1 MVKNKVKIKTFYHLS
16 MGEELRPTQ
25 PDGTASGEAVGT
37 LRFQPRNG
45 HEAKTQALIRK
56 AYEKGQGY
64 QKPPL
69 SDKARIAGGYTWDEK
84 PPDFDNQC
92 LVRETATPVH
102 SDVLKCSMQGSF
114 IDKSIFTDTNILLE
128 ILQNAEPKDSKGTW
142 FGLEFY
148 AEGKWRTVIDEIDK
162 FPNELIQAVRIVD
175 NGRGYLPTDMT
186 TIGGGKRD
194 DIESAGRFGTGM
206 KISDRSALGKGV
218 AVTRYSRNWKATP
231 YLEPVLTSAGDDYT
245 VSYQVEFF
253 EDTHQG
259 SVVEYRNLTP
269 EIFAA
274 LRRIQD
280 LYLPLDKTMQDRL
293 VAHNRFGIILN
304 PKDEHGDFKVHGRSY
319 ALTYEPGVPLLFSYD
334 LHACD
339 IDDQNRHYADT
350 ARVTENIREIWN
362 ENSDPE
368 LFKKLLQ
375 AAKEEKKF
383 HELDMSGL
391 NLAHPDVFKEA
402 AKEVFQITD
411 FNTVYIDNKETTEND
426 RKILKRQGYQSIKTG
441 QSRCVNES
449 FETIGVLTG
458 RKFIQSTT
466 EEVPHL
472 IIPVSDYAEESF
484 PSAVCRAIGSLQALD
499 ELKTAEKEMLVVLQ
513 NHDNGETVEMPFEQ
527 FIRNP
532 KDKKLQPVEFII
544 KVKNGRL
551 KDKEDGW
558 RRLVKWHRKHFDAFI
573 GACAAAGVEASIYN
587 GNEELNPFKN
597 RSYAEAHLRTW
608 SNLPPRDFEIH
619 IYIENQTQATE
630 LGKLHKYSLNLD
642 PDYAPVVSTEHGDI
656 VTLGEGQIYEQGIKK
671 GNLKDIRRIL
681 SYNIPQAVNEGNL
694 GTHVTAIINAS
705 RNIEVQRAILV
716 KAKDTA
722 TDAEFIEFGT
732 VPTNPE
738 SKKLWKQAFEEVF
751 GQTTVLDDCEEES
764 HRELILSAVDSSG
777 IKTVRLNKKL
787 CKLLLECGVKK
798 LSSAVRAEKVKV
810 FDPDPLKTAL
820 LLVSRIVQR
829 AIEKA
834 LPDGISPISQNIC
847 LAREVM
853 NCYEQSIRTGSGYLD
868 PINPTGTIFVFDE
881 AVQNKQIEQL
891 VTFILNKKVEAY
903 RPQMDIDR
911 YTEFKSRV
919 LALAEKSITTISF
932 FRRIRTMIFN
942 KERRITNLV
951 EKVISE
957 IDKGRREEAEA
968 FVLESEAEPTKIQE
982 IMMAIRGKIEEIRQ
996 KVAARRARL
1005 EQAKSEAKKRK
1016 LAKEATKELRPR
1028 RLPLP
1033 KVKNPAGVLLYTA
1046 AAALLVIY
1054 GPRLLPDKV
1063 KQKIAETAEGIS
1075 SILPDMPNE
1084 VEHFFS
1090 SIGDLLPGSNE
1101 DEYSRPTMPDYSP
1114 IGVSMERSSAG
1125 SDDFDDASDY
1135 LAHQRSNFLS
1145 YPPLEWG
1152 RWMAEQALTE
1162 YTGKGWQYN
1171 ANAPDFENPKFPE
1184 IQRTTHSQK
1193 VKPKSKVNI
1202 RTMAGG
1208 YIDEESIKLLLKD
1221 GTENSNFRIRPAG
1234 NREYEVEILDGN
1246 AAAIVY
1252 QTVMSINWMD
1262 KAESL
1267 TDADFAQ
1274 LPADVFAYYTNTGDI
1289 DMTRIKFSPKGYPH
1303 FQNLADFINH
1313 LKQLKPFERI
1323 KILRSVVGKMRY
1335 ATTERTEK
1343 AFGRFHLGQT
1353 PQKDFLEFILD
1364 SGELEMPGD
1373 GDCDAQN
1380 STFALLARLAGI
1392 PAKLDF
1398 VFTENGVGHGP
1409 ATIYLPKV
1417 GWVLSDTMGERIIQ
1431 ESIVSG
1437 GNEFMESGQDS
1448 FGREGAHRHMLQ
1460 IMRGRRMYYEEQC
1473 DDLWNGNV
1481 SE

>member
-25 PDGTASGEAVGT
+25 PDGTALDEAAVP

-56 AYEKGQGY
+56 AYEEGQGY
-64 QKPPL
+64 QKPVL
-69 SDKARIAGGYTWDEK
+69 SDRAKTIGGYTWDEK
-84 PPDFDNQC
+84 PLDFDNQC

-102 SDVLKCSMQGSF
+102 GDVLKCSMQGSF

-148 AEGKWRTVIDEIDK
+148 AEGRWLAVIDEIDN
-162 FPNELIQAVRIVD
+162 FPNEAIQAVRIVD

-194 DIESAGRFGTGM
+194 DAESAGRFGTGM

-218 AVTRYSRNWKATP
+218 TVTRYSRNWKATP

-245 VSYQVEFF
+245 VSYQVDFF

-259 SVVEYRNLTP
+259 SVVEYRKLTP
-269 EIFAA
+269 EIFDA

-280 LYLPLDKTMQDRL
+280 LYLPLDKSMQERL

-304 PKDEHGDFKVHGRSY
+304 PKAEHGDFKVHGRSY
-319 ALTYEPGVPLLFSYD
+319 ALTYKPEAPFLFSYD
-334 LHACD
+334 LHSCD
-339 IDDQNRHYADT
+339 IYDQNRHYADT
-350 ARVTENIREIWN
+350 GRVTENIRWIWN

-368 LFKKLLQ
+368 LFKKFLQ
-375 AAKEEKKF
+375 AALDEQKF
-383 HELDMSGL
+383 HELGMRGL
-391 NLAHPDVFKEA
+391 DLAHPDAFKEA
-402 AKEVFQITD
+402 AKEVFEIAD
-411 FNTVYIDNKETTEND
+411 FNTVYIDDNETAEND
-426 RKILKRQGYQSIKTG
+426 RKILKRQGYQAIKTG
-441 QSRCVNES
+441 QSRCVNGT
-449 FETIGVLTG
+449 FEKIGILTG
-458 RKFIQSTT
+458 RKFIQSITVV
-466 EEVPHL
+466 VPHL
-472 IIPVSDYAEESF
+472 YIQTSDYAEESF
-484 PSAVCRAIGSLQALD
+484 PSAACRAIGSLTALKGL
-499 ELKTAEKEMLVVLQ
+499 ETAEKEMLVVLQ
-513 NHDNGETVEMPFEQ
+513 DPDNGETVEMPFEQ
-527 FIRNP
+527 FVKNP
-532 KDKKLQPVEFII
+532 ENKNLQPVRFTI
-544 KVKNGRL
+544 KVKNARL
-551 KDKEDGW
+551 KDEESGW
-558 RRLVKWHRKHFDAFI
+558 GGVVKWHKGHFDTFI

-597 RSYAEAHLRTW
+597 YGYAEAYLRTW
-608 SNLPPRDFEIH
+608 SNSPPRDLEIH

-630 LGKLHKYSLNLD
+630 LRKLHKYSLNLD

-671 GNLKDIRRIL
+671 SNFKDTKRIL
-681 SYNIPQAVNEGNL
+681 SYNIPQAVDEGNI
-694 GTHVTAIINAS
+694 GTHVAAIINAS

-716 KAKDTA
+716 KAKDAA
-722 TDAEFIEFGT
+722 TDAEFVEFSA

-738 SKKLWKQAFEEVF
+738 SKELWKQAFEEVF

-787 CKLLLECGVKK
+787 CELLLGCGVKK

-834 LPDGISPISQNIC
+834 LPEGISPISQNIC

-853 NCYEQSIRTGSGYLD
+853 NCYGQTIRTGSGYLD
-868 PINPTGTIFVFDE
+868 PVNPTGTIFVFDE
-881 AVQNKQIEQL
+881 AVQNRQIERL
-891 VTFILNKKVEAY
+891 VTFVLNKKVEAY
-903 RPQMDIDR
+903 RPQMDIDQ

-932 FRRIRTMIFN
+932 FKRVRTMVFN
-942 KERRITNLV
+942 KQRRITNLV
-951 EKVISE
+951 EKAISE
-957 IDKGRREEAEA
+957 IDKGRQEEAEA
-968 FVLESEAEPTKIQE
+968 FVLESEVEPTKIQE
-982 IMMAIRGKIEEIRQ
+982 IIMAIREKIEEIRQ
-996 KVAARRARL
+996 KVAARRARRT
-1005 EQAKSEAKKRK
+1005 K
-1016 LAKEATKELRPR
+1016 AKEAAKKVRPR
-1028 RLPLP
+1028 RLRLP
-1033 KVKNPAGVLLYTA
+1033 KVKSPAGVLLYTA

-1054 GPRLLPDKV
+1054 GQRLLPDKV
-1063 KQKIAETAEGIS
+1063 KQKIAETAQGIS
-1075 SILPDMPNE
+1075 SILPDMPDE

-1101 DEYSRPTMPDYSP
+1101 DEYFRPNMPGYSP
-1114 IGVSMERSSAG
+1114 IGVSIERSSAG
-1125 SDDFDDASDY
+1125 SDDFDDSADY
-1135 LAHQRSNFLS
+1135 MAHQRSNFLS
-1145 YPPLEWG
+1145 YPSLEWG
-1152 RWMAEQALTE
+1152 RWMAEQSLTQ
-1162 YTGKGWQYN
+1162 YTGKGWKYN
-1171 ANAPDFENPKFPE
+1171 SDAPDFENPKFPQV
-1184 IQRTTHSQK
+1184 QRTTHSQK

-1202 RTMAGG
+1202 RTIAGG

-1221 GTENSNFRIRPAG
+1221 GTENNNFKIRPAG
-1234 NREYEVEILDGN
+1234 NREYEIEILDGN

-1252 QTVMSINWMD
+1252 QTVMAINWMD
-1262 KAESL
+1262 QAESL

-1274 LPADVFAYYTNTGDI
+1274 LPSDVYAYYTNTGDM
-1289 DMTRIKFSPKGYPH
+1289 DMAGIKFSPKGYPH

-1313 LKQLKPFERI
+1313 IKGLKPFERI

-1364 SGELEMPGD
+1364 SGELEQPGD

-1398 VFTENGVGHGP
+1398 VFTEDGVGHGP
-1409 ATIYLPKV
+1409 ATIYLPKI
-1417 GWVLSDTMGERIIQ
+1417 GWVMSDTMGERILQ

-1437 GNEFMESGQDS
+1437 GNEFTQSNQSSLD
-1448 FGREGAHRHMLQ
+1448 REGAHRHMLQ
-1460 IMRGRRMYYEEQC
+1460 IMRGRGEYYKRQC
-1473 DDLWNGNV
+1473 NDLWNGNTG
-1481 SE
+1481 E